1 MESPSYFESFF
12 ALIAEHWGKITSVV
26 GAICSAIFTA
36 LLWLYRRASK
46 QTGVS
51 AWTWFKSFIH
61 APIAIMELQRQLTFA
76 NNVSLDQRF
85 ANIENDHAFFRQ
97 WLANETANRR
107 MLLQNVRQSIMEF
120 AATGECSWANADA
133 LNRCGIT
140 IGRIL
145 GRNWLNCVAVPD
157 RERVR
162 EEWDASI
169 EDGTDCRVKFRLFN
183 SGSWVEF
190 TAQCN
195 KDALGQ
201 VVGYMAE
208 IVETPDPRI
217 HGTES

>member
-1 MESPSYFESFF
+1 METPSYLESV
-12 ALIAEHWGKITSVV
+12 LQVLSEHWGKIASGV
-26 GAICSAIFTA
+26 GAVFSAICTA
-36 LLWLYRRASK
+36 LLWLYRRVSK

-51 AWTWFKSFIH
+51 AWVWFTSFLH
-61 APIAIMELQRQLTFA
+61 TPLAVMELQRQLTFT
-76 NNVSLDQRF
+76 NNMTLDQRF
-85 ANIENDHAFFRQ
+85 SSIENDHAFFRQ

-133 LNRCGIT
+133 LSRCGIT
-140 IGRIL
+140 IGRVL
-145 GRNWLNCVAVPD
+145 GRNCLNCVAVPD

-162 EEWDASI
+162 EEWDTSI
-169 EDGTDCRVKFRLFN
+169 EDGTDCRIKFRLFN
-183 SGSWVEF
+183 SGLWVEF